1 MGPAG
6 TGAGPTSG
14 RWESSTG
21 ALLAG
26 ALLDCADATED
37 IGPPKQSAAVTDA
50 ITTAVRIV
58 LRRPFP
64 IL

>member
-1 MGPAG
+1 MGAP
-6 TGAGPTSG
+6 
-14 RWESSTG
+14 
-21 ALLAG
+21 
-26 ALLDCADATED
+26 LDCAEATED

-50 ITTAVRIV
+50 NTTAVRIV